1 MNRCIGNTQ
10 MSNPT
15 THVMTLL
22 LLATC
27 SIAAQKPAD
36 WSQWR
41 GAQRDGSASTTL
53 PATWPAAL
61 TKRWEISV
69 GAGHSSPVVSGDRV
83 VLHSRQGDRELTRA
97 VALTTGKELW
107 RDEYAAPYT
116 VNSAARA
123 HGPGPKSTPVVA
135 NGRVFTFG
143 ISGILSALDLA
154 TGKLLWRTAAPREI
168 AEYGT
173 AMSPIVD
180 GPLVIAHPGGAGSS
194 ALTAFDAATGTV
206 RWRWTGDGP
215 AYASPIVATIG
226 GVRQIVTQTQKAV
239 IGVNPADGALLWR
252 LPFSTSYDQNSITPV
267 ISGDLVIFSGLEN
280 GTTAV
285 RLALKGSTW
294 AVTPAWK
301 NDQVSMYMSS
311 PVVIGSTLYGLSHR
325 NRGQFFAIDLASG
338 KTLWTTAGREGENA
352 SIVAVGSTLLMST
365 TNAELIVAR
374 ANPAKFEEVKRY
386 TIADSAV
393 WAHPALA
400 PNALLVKDVDKLICW
415 ETHVISRQTVPP
427 RASPAYS
434 LGSQVPRP
442 RRERSRLSRCR
453 PGSS

>member
-1 MNRCIGNTQ
+1 

-15 THVMTLL
+15 LLLTSLL
-22 LLATC
+22 LLTTC
-27 SIAAQKPAD
+27 TLAAQKPAD

-41 GAQRDGSASTTL
+41 GPRRDGTAATTL
-53 PATWPAAL
+53 PSAWPAAL

-83 VLHSRQGDRELTRA
+83 VLHTRQGDREVTRA
-97 VALTTGKELW
+97 VALATGNELW

-116 VNSAARA
+116 MNSAARA
-123 HGPGPKSTPVVA
+123 HGPGPKSTPVIA
-135 NGRVFTFG
+135 DGRVITFG

-154 TGKLLWRTAAPREI
+154 TGKRLWRTPAPAEI

-173 AMSPIVD
+173 AMSPVVD
-180 GPLVIAHPGGAGSS
+180 GPLVMAHPGGAGSS

-226 GVRQIVTQTQKAV
+226 GVRQIVTQTQKA
-239 IGVNPADGALLWR
+239 IMGVNAVDGALLWR

-267 ISGDLVIFSGLEN
+267 ISADMVIFSGLEN

-285 RLALKGSTW
+285 RVARKGTTW
-294 AVTPAWK
+294 AATPAWK
-301 NDQVSMYMSS
+301 NEQISMYMSS

-325 NRGQFFAIDLASG
+325 NRGQFFAIDLAGG
-338 KTLWTTAGREGENA
+338 KTLWTTAGREGETA
-352 SIVAVGSTLLMST
+352 SIVAVGSMLLLST

-374 ANPAKFEEVKRY
+374 ANPAKFEEIKRY
-386 TIADSAV
+386 TIAESAV

-400 PNALLVKDVDKLICW
+400 PNVLLVKDVDKLICW
-415 ETHVISRQTVPP
+415 GLTP
-427 RASPAYS
+427 
-434 LGSQVPRP
+434 
-442 RRERSRLSRCR
+442 
-453 PGSS
+453 